1 MRKSIIILFCC
12 IALSAHS
19 MGAYAQ
25 TVRRLSILEL
35 QDYIAKCDHPLIVDF
50 WATFCAPCNK
60 EIPYLQR
67 TADKCKDQE
76 LELLLV
82 SLDLPDYY
90 PGKIAAFAEMS
101 NYHVSIAW
109 LNETNAPYFCP
120 KIDPRWT
127 GGIPSSLFINNKTHY
142 RRFFDRQLTEGQVE
156 QEVKTLLAPSPKL

>member
-1 MRKSIIILFCC
+1 MRNIIIILSCC
-12 IALSAHS
+12 VTLTVLST
-19 MGAYAQ
+19 GARAQ
-25 TVRRLSILEL
+25 TVKRLTILEL
-35 QDYIAKCDHPLIVDF
+35 EAYIKSCDHPLIVDF

-67 TADKCKDQE
+67 TADKYRNEKV
-76 LELLLV
+76 ELLLV

-90 PGKIAAFAEMS
+90 PSKIAAFAEKS

-109 LNETNAPYFCP
+109 LNETNADYFCP

-142 RRFFDRQLTEGQVE
+142 RRFFDRQLTDLQVE
-156 QEVKTLLAPSPKL
+156 QEVKALVGPAPKL